1 MTTNWAGNI
10 IYHATEIHCPSSL
23 AQAQELVA
31 RSNRVRALG
40 TMHSFSDLADSPG
53 VLISVS
59 HLPSV
64 VEIDSVSSTATVAA
78 GMRYAELARH
88 LDGAGFALPNLA
100 SLPHTSVA
108 GSCATATHGS
118 GWCNGNLATHVSQVD
133 LVTANGDLVT
143 VRRDDRDGGDRFNGT
158 VVGLGALGV
167 IVSVTLDLIPAFE
180 VRQHVYEDLPLEVLE
195 GHFTEL
201 VSCAH
206 SVCLFTDWGA
216 PRLTQVW
223 IKQRTDQPEP
233 KILDSSWFTARPA
246 DGPRNPV
253 PGMNPVACTAQ
264 MGVAGRWFERLPHFR
279 PDCTPSAG
287 EELQSDYM
295 IPQEHAVHAL
305 HALDRIR
312 EKIHPVLQICEVRT
326 IAADQLWM
334 SPCYRQHSVSIHFT
348 WTVDTGAV
356 LPVVALVEQQLAPF
370 GARPHWGKIF
380 TSSPKMLASRYERL
394 PDFRD
399 LVRELDPAG
408 KFGNA
413 FTQRHLALHV

>member
-10 IYHATEIHCPSSL
+10 TYCATAIHCPSSL
-23 AQAQELVA
+23 AQVQEFVA

-40 TMHSFSDLADSPG
+40 TMHSFNDLADSPG
-53 VLISVS
+53 ALVS
-59 HLPSV
+59 LAHLPPMIEV
-64 VEIDSVSSTATVAA
+64 DSALATATVAA
-78 GMRYAELARH
+78 GTRYMELAQHIDRK
-88 LDGAGFALPNLA
+88 GFALPNLA
-100 SLPHTSVA
+100 SLPHISVA
-108 GSCATATHGS
+108 GGCATATHGS
-118 GWCNGNLATHVSQVD
+118 GIRNGNLATHVSQID
-133 LVTANGDLVT
+133 LVTADGDIVT
-143 VRRDDRDGGDRFNGT
+143 IGRNDRDAGDRLNGA

-167 IVSVTLDLIPAFE
+167 IASLTLELMPAFE
-180 VRQHVYEDLPLEVLE
+180 MRQYVYDDFPLEALE
-195 GHFTEL
+195 GHFAEL

-206 SVCLFTDWGA
+206 SVCLFTDWRA
-216 PRLTQVW
+216 SRLTQIW

-233 KILDSSWFTARPA
+233 EMLDSPWFTARPA
-246 DGPRNPV
+246 DGPRHPV

-264 MGVAGRWFERLPHFR
+264 RGVAGRWFERLPHFR

-287 EELQSDYM
+287 EELQSEYM
-295 IPQEHAVHAL
+295 IPREHAIHAL
-305 HALDRIR
+305 RALDRVR

-326 IAADQLWM
+326 IAADELWM

-348 WTVDTGAV
+348 WTADTHAV

-370 GARPHWGKIF
+370 GARPHWGKVF
-380 TSSPKMLASRYERL
+380 TSPPKMLASLYERL

-413 FTQRHLALHV
+413 FTRRHLALHA

>member
-10 IYHATEIHCPSSL
+10 IYCATEIHCPSSF
-23 AQAQELVA
+23 AQVQELVA

-40 TMHSFSDLADSPG
+40 TRHSFSDLADSPG
-53 VLISVS
+53 VLISLS

-64 VEIDSVSSTATVAA
+64 AEIDAAASTATVAA
-78 GMRYAELARH
+78 GMRYVELARH

-100 SLPHTSVA
+100 SLPHISVA
-108 GSCATATHGS
+108 GGCATATHGS

-143 VRRDDRDGGDRFNGT
+143 VGRNDHDGGDRFNGV

-167 IVSVTLDLIPAFE
+167 VVSLTLDLVPAFE
-180 VRQHVYEDLPLEVLE
+180 VRQHVYHDLPLQALE

-206 SVCLFTDWGA
+206 SVSLFTDWGA
-216 PRLTQVW
+216 SRLTQIW

-233 KILDSSWFTARPA
+233 AILDTPWFTAQPA
-246 DGPRNPV
+246 DGPRHPV

-264 MGVAGRWFERLPHFR
+264 LGVAGRWFERLPHFR

-287 EELQSDYM
+287 EELQSEYL
-295 IPQEHAVHAL
+295 IPQEHAIPAL
-305 HALDRIR
+305 RALDRVR

-326 IAADQLWM
+326 ITADELWL

-348 WTVDTGAV
+348 WIADTAAV
-356 LPVVALVEQQLAPF
+356 LPAVALVEAQLAPF

-380 TSSPKMLASRYERL
+380 TSSPKMLYERL

-399 LVRELDPAG
+399 LVRELDPTG

-413 FTQRHLALHV
+413 FTRRHLALHA